1 MKKLVSKEIIADVNS
16 MLKSAD
22 AVFDSCEITGNFAVR
37 LGNVVVR
44 KVCES
49 SVIEL
54 DSVVNKEM
62 FAQWKRDVGR
72 FLSRD
77 LSHGKYENLY
87 ELKAEGKKAL
97 LRKIPQAD
105 LPDMRAEGFDH
116 VYIGDY
122 HYTIIRVI
130 PLNGKYTDP
139 DETVD
144 NDDYLQYS
152 YISEFDS
159 NDSATEEEN
168 EQQGIA
174 LFGDED
180 LSSIMPSDSDSEEE
194 NFEE

>member
-1 MKKLVSKEIIADVNS
+1 MVSKEMIADVNS
-16 MLKSAD
+16 MIKSAD
-22 AVFDSCEITGNFAVR
+22 AVFDACEISGNFAVR
-37 LGNVVVR
+37 LGNVVIR
-44 KVCES
+44 KACGT

-77 LSHGKYENLY
+77 LSHGVYSNLY

-97 LRKIPQAD
+97 LRKIPSAE

-122 HYTIIRVI
+122 HYTIMKIVPI
-130 PLNGKYTDP
+130 NGNYIDTD
-139 DETVD
+139 E
-144 NDDYLQYS
+144 NYSSEEYLQYS

-159 NDSATEEEN
+159 NDSDTEEEK
-168 EQQGIA
+168 ESQGIA
-174 LFGDED
+174 LFNYDD
-180 LSSIMPSDSDSEEE
+180 FSSEETRE
-194 NFEE
+194 SEPEETIEE

>member
-1 MKKLVSKEIIADVNS
+1 MKKLVSKEMIADVNS
-16 MLKSAD
+16 MIKSAD
-22 AVFDSCEITGNFAVR
+22 AIFDACEISGNFAVR
-37 LGNVVVR
+37 LGNVVIR
-44 KVCES
+44 KACGT

-77 LSHGKYENLY
+77 LSHGVYSNLY

-97 LRKIPQAD
+97 LRKIPSAE

-122 HYTIIRVI
+122 HYTIMKIVPI
-130 PLNGKYTDP
+130 NGNYIDTD
-139 DETVD
+139 E
-144 NDDYLQYS
+144 NYSSEEYLQYS

-159 NDSATEEEN
+159 NDSVTEEEK
-168 EQQGIA
+168 ESQGIA
-174 LFGDED
+174 LFNYDD
-180 LSSIMPSDSDSEEE
+180 FSSEETHE
-194 NFEE
+194 SEPEETIEE